1 MSHPR
6 RSPRWDPERTKGYSD
21 AVLGIVATILV
32 VPLTNI
38 PRDTINAI
46 SYNAD
51 VTLAS
56 TLSSQIQVR
65 RGSRVAVHPVLCPSA
80 ASRLVGQVVPMLAFP
95 KTKPPHSPP
104 PALPSSPYSP
114 PTHPTPPQ
122 VRSFLIFWAV
132 FIVIVFAWMR
142 HARAFDGL
150 EGVDGLLVTANWLE
164 LLAISS
170 LPFFATTAAATT
182 VASGGKTDAV
192 PDLSLNILM
201 IAATHCLF
209 LFMAIWYNKD
219 RSAAIR

>member
-65 RGSRVAVHPVLCPSA
+65 RGSRVAVHPVLCRSA
-80 ASRLVGQVVPMLAFP
+80 ASRLVGQVVPVLAFP
-95 KTKPPHSPP
+95 KTNPPHSPP
-104 PALPSSPYSP
+104 QPSP
-114 PTHPTPPQ
+114 PPPTLPPPTPPPR
-122 VRSFLIFWAV
+122 RS
-132 FIVIVFAWMR
+132 
-142 HARAFDGL
+142 G
-150 EGVDGLLVTANWLE
+150 
-164 LLAISS
+164 
-170 LPFFATTAAATT
+170 
-182 VASGGKTDAV
+182 
-192 PDLSLNILM
+192 
-201 IAATHCLF
+201 
-209 LFMAIWYNKD
+209 
-219 RSAAIR
+219 RS